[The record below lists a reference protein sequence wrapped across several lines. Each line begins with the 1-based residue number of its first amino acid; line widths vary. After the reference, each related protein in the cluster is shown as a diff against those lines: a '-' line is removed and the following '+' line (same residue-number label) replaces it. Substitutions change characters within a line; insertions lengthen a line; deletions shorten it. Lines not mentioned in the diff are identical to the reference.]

1 MLSVRKG
8 LILFLSNITKGL
20 CYPFHFLFPKKRFII
35 PPNAKPLKKAKYE
48 QKIPRI
54 IWQTN
59 FTDKV
64 TLPVYINYLFNRYMS
79 PTYEHRFVS
88 TEGRAEFI
96 KANYSKE
103 IFDAYSKI
111 QIGAAQADFWR
122 VLVLNKIGGVYLDID
137 ATVVCPL
144 DKLIKKDDDT
154 VFLNLK
160 GDRICNSFIAA
171 APNNPHLEK
180 VINQIKKNI
189 DENTEKGVFGLTGPG
204 VFRKLFNVKDFST
217 FPYKSQFQGGF
228 TNEYFQYI
236 DKAEG
241 KWTKQQFTTP
251 IVKKD

>member
-1 MLSVRKG
+1 MLSVKKG
-8 LILFLSNITKGL
+8 LKLLCGNITKNL
-20 CYPFHFLFPKKRFII
+20 CYVFHFFFPKKRFII
-35 PPNAKPLKKAKYE
+35 PPYAKALKKAKYE

-64 TLPVYINYLFNRYMS
+64 TLPVYINYLVNRWTC
-79 PTYEHRFVS
+79 PTYEHHFVS
-88 TEGRAEFI
+88 TEARAEFI

-103 IFDAYSKI
+103 IFDAYSRI

-122 VLVLNKIGGVYLDID
+122 VLVLQKYGGVYLDID
-137 ATVVCPL
+137 ATIVCSL
-144 DKLIKKDDDT
+144 DKLIKPTDNE

-171 APNNPHLEK
+171 TPNNPNIEK
-180 VINQIKKNI
+180 VINQIMQNI
-189 DENTEKGVFGLTGPG
+189 KENKEKGVFGMTGPG
-204 VFRKLFNVKDFST
+204 VFRKLFDVKKFST

-241 KWTKQQFTTP
+241 KWTKQQFTTD
-251 IVKKD
+251 IIRKD